1 MWFCSS
7 CRNQIEDKYQ
17 HCWQCGAKRVVG
29 TKPGTKPGA
38 RTTPQFASYEEMAKV
53 PDRPMFIFRRGLL
66 QRILWF
72 GLGVVLVKVL
82 VVLDKFFGSPFL
94 GKYGLY
100 IVIAGGVIALILILW
115 RSFRRDPSEGVGVKL
130 N

>member
-1 MWFCSS
+1 M
-7 CRNQIEDKYQ
+7 
-17 HCWQCGAKRVVG
+17 
-29 TKPGTKPGA
+29 
-38 RTTPQFASYEEMAKV
+38 

-66 QRILWF
+66 QRIFWF
-72 GLGVVLVKVL
+72 GLGVVLVKVF

>member
-1 MWFCSS
+1 MA
-7 CRNQIEDKYQ
+7 Q
-17 HCWQCGAKRVVG
+17 A
-29 TKPGTKPGA
+29 
-38 RTTPQFASYEEMAKV
+38 TPQFASYEEMAKV

-66 QRILWF
+66 QRVFWF
-72 GLGVVLVKVL
+72 GLAVLL
-82 VVLDKFFGSPFL
+82 VKFFGSSFL

-100 IVIAGGVIALILILW
+100 IVIGGGVIGLILILW